1 MLNPETPKILNY
13 LMEKQHYGFEES
25 YRLMMN
31 LMENQFS
38 ASQIGA
44 ILCAYS
50 QKGETPQEIAGFAAA
65 MRAKATPF
73 PIAQK
78 IKVIDNCGTGGD
90 GKRTFNISTASA
102 LLAYAM
108 GLKVIKHGNR
118 SVTSNCGSADF
129 LEALGFQINLPADKM
144 KRFFDQT
151 GFAFLYAPLY
161 HPAMKAVQEV
171 RKELGIPTIFNL
183 LGPLTNPA
191 PITHKVIGVCK
202 PNLVD
207 LVAQALLQLNIQKGL
222 VFWGEPGI
230 DEVSICGI
238 TRMALIEKGKIQT
251 WDFSPEQIGL
261 KVNSIIGIAGGKP
274 KKNARLF
281 HELLQGKKTKE
292 TLGRAVILNAA
303 FLVWLLYPEN
313 NLGKIYRSIEDLIL
327 SGEAYKKIQ
336 NLIVFNQSFND

>member
-13 LMEKQHYGFEES
+13 LMEKQHYDFEES

-44 ILCAYS
+44 ILFAYS
-50 QKGETPQEIAGFAAA
+50 QKGETPQEIAGFASA

-73 PIAQK
+73 PITQK
-78 IKVIDNCGTGGD
+78 ITVIDNCGTGGD

-129 LEALGFQINLPADKM
+129 LEALGFQINFPADKM
-144 KRFFDQT
+144 KRFFDLT

-161 HPAMKAVQEV
+161 HPAMKAVQQV

-202 PNLVD
+202 SNLVD
-207 LVAQALLQLNIQKGL
+207 LVAQTLLHLNIQRGL

-238 TRMALIEKGKIQT
+238 TKMALIEKGKIQT
-251 WDFSPEQIGL
+251 WDFSPEQVGL
-261 KVNSIIGIAGGKP
+261 KVNSINGLFGGNP
-274 KKNARLF
+274 EKNVHLF
-281 HELLQGKKTKE
+281 HELLQGEKTKE
-292 TLGRAVILNAA
+292 TLGRAVILNTA
-303 FLVWLLYPEN
+303 FLVWLLYPEK
-313 NLGKIYRSIEDLIL
+313 NLGEIYRNIEDLIR

-336 NLIVFNQSFND
+336 NLIIFNQSFND

>member
-1 MLNPETPKILNY
+1 
-13 LMEKQHYGFEES
+13 
-25 YRLMMN
+25 
-31 LMENQFS
+31 
-38 ASQIGA
+38 
-44 ILCAYS
+44 
-50 QKGETPQEIAGFAAA
+50 
-65 MRAKATPF
+65 
-73 PIAQK
+73 
-78 IKVIDNCGTGGD
+78 
-90 GKRTFNISTASA
+90 
-102 LLAYAM
+102 
-108 GLKVIKHGNR
+108 
-118 SVTSNCGSADF
+118 
-129 LEALGFQINLPADKM
+129 
-144 KRFFDQT
+144 
-151 GFAFLYAPLY
+151 
-161 HPAMKAVQEV
+161 V

-191 PITHKVIGVCK
+191 PITHKVIGVFE

-207 LVAQALLQLNIQKGL
+207 LVAQALLHLNIQKGL

-261 KVNSIIGIAGGKP
+261 KVKSINGLFGGNP
-274 KKNARLF
+274 EKNAYLF

-313 NLGKIYRSIEDLIL
+313 NLVEIYQSIENLIR